1 MPVVVILGAGP
12 AAVICALGVQRLGYN
27 VTVVSEARRFSAVEG
42 VSQRVLESLQHAG
55 LHNVLDTVEQACV
68 RSVLWNGEYNEQ
80 NHEYLLDRPRFDQA
94 LRQQLQDA
102 GIPLLT
108 ERVLRVHSTQ
118 HGHQIQLGSGQVL
131 TADFLIEGRGRQAPG
146 SGKKMRGPETL
157 SLLNRWQGPPQSV
170 KTALHSHPDGW
181 SWMAQLADGRCYWQ
195 LTLDVASAQLP
206 AKERLLEYC
215 QQRRQ
220 ASTFA
225 QEFFQQHEAQDIDLH
240 ARSSSSTLCSESC
253 GSNWLRIGDAAMAVD
268 PLSGNGIFQA
278 LSSAL
283 QAPAVLYTLL
293 EKPQDAALAKEFHQQ
308 RIEHL
313 FLRFA
318 RLGRDFYKMEQQW
331 PNKPFWQARQQWPD
345 QQPMH
350 HEPDFTQLKLEHRPV
365 IENGQIV
372 SREVVI
378 SPDQPLGM
386 WHHSGIVLA
395 PMLRQLRAQG
405 LEVLLKQY
413 SIVEQG
419 YIKNWLAS
427 QGYFEN
433 NFRT

>member
-12 AAVICALGVQRLGYN
+12 AAVICALGVQRLGYQ

-55 LHNVLDTVEQACV
+55 LRNVLDTVEQACV

-108 ERVLRVHSTQ
+108 QRVLRVQSTQ
-118 HGHQIQLGSGQVL
+118 HGHQIQLGGGQVL
-131 TADFLIEGRGRQAPG
+131 TADFLIEARGRQAPG

-170 KTALHSHPDGW
+170 KTALHSHSDGW

-206 AKERLLEYC
+206 PKARLLEYC
-215 QQRRQ
+215 RQRRQ

-225 QEFFQQHEAQDIDLH
+225 QDFFQQSEVQDIDLH
-240 ARSSSSTLCSESC
+240 ARSSSSTLSLDSC

-283 QAPAVLYTLL
+283 QAPAVLYTLM
-293 EKPQDAALAKEFHQQ
+293 EKPQQAVLAKEFHQQ

-318 RLGRDFYKMEQQW
+318 RLGRDFYQMEQQW
-331 PNKPFWQARQQWPD
+331 PDQPFWQARQQWPD

-350 HEPDFTQLKLEHRPV
+350 NEPNFSQLKLAHRPV

-386 WHHSGIVLA
+386 WHHSGIALA
-395 PMLRQLRAQG
+395 PMLRQLREQG
-405 LEVLLKQY
+405 LTHLLGQY
-413 SIVEQG
+413 SALEQD
-419 YIKNWLAS
+419 YIKSWLNS
-427 QGYFEN
+427 QGYVDPLN
-433 NFRT
+433 H

>member
-1 MPVVVILGAGP
+1 MLNVVILGAGP
-12 AAVICALGVQRLGYN
+12 AAVVCALGVQRLGYN

-55 LHNVLDTVEQACV
+55 LRNVLDTVEQACV

-108 ERVLRVHSTQ
+108 QRVLRVHSAQ

-131 TADFLIEGRGRQAPG
+131 TADFLIEARGRQAPG

-157 SLLNRWQGPPQSV
+157 SLLNRWQGPPQPV
-170 KTALHSHPDGW
+170 KTALHSHHDGW

-206 AKERLLEYC
+206 SKERLLKYC

-220 ASTFA
+220 ASIFA
-225 QEFFQQHEAQDIDLH
+225 QEFFQQYEAQNIDLH
-240 ARSSSSTLCSESC
+240 VRSSSSTLCNESC

-293 EKPQDAALAKEFHQQ
+293 EKPQQAALAKEFHQQ

-318 RLGRDFYKMEQQW
+318 RLGRDFYTLEKQW
-331 PNKPFWQARQQWPD
+331 LHEPFWLARQQWPD
-345 QQPMH
+345 QRSTH
-350 HEPDFTQLKLEHRPV
+350 HEADFSQLQLAHRPV
-365 IENGQIV
+365 IENGEIV

-386 WHHSGIVLA
+386 WHHSGIALA
-395 PMLRQLRAQG
+395 PMLRQLREQG
-405 LEVLLKQY
+405 LRDLLGKY
-413 SIVEQG
+413 SVIEQG
-419 YIKNWLAS
+419 YINSWLTN
-427 QGYFEN
+427 QGYFAN
-433 NFRT
+433 K

>member
-12 AAVICALGVQRLGYN
+12 AAVICALGVQRLGYQ

-42 VSQRVLESLQHAG
+42 VSLRVLESLQHAG
-55 LHNVLDTVEQACV
+55 LSSVLEAVEQACV

-102 GIPLLT
+102 GIPLVT
-108 ERVLRVHSTQ
+108 QRVLRVHSTE
-118 HGHQIQLGSGQVL
+118 HRHQVQLGNGQIL
-131 TADFLIEGRGRQAPG
+131 TADFLIEARGRQAPG

-170 KTALHSHPDGW
+170 KTALHSHSDGW

-206 AKERLLEYC
+206 SKARLLEYC
-215 QQRRQ
+215 RQRRQ

-225 QEFFQQHEAQDIDLH
+225 QDFFQQSEVQDIDLH
-240 ARSSSSTLCSESC
+240 ARSSSSTLSLDSC

-268 PLSGNGIFQA
+268 PLSGNGVFQA

-293 EKPQDAALAKEFHQQ
+293 EKPQDAPLAKEFHQQ

-318 RLGRDFYKMEQQW
+318 RLGRDFYQMEQQW
-331 PNKPFWQARQQWPD
+331 PDQPFWQARQQWPD

-350 HEPDFTQLKLEHRPV
+350 NEPNFSQLKLAHRPV

-386 WHHSGIVLA
+386 WHHSGIALA
-395 PMLRQLRAQG
+395 PMLRQLREQG
-405 LEVLLKQY
+405 LSNLLGQH
-413 SIVEQG
+413 SVIEQG
-419 YIKNWLAS
+419 YIKSWLS
-427 QGYFEN
+427 HQGYFADS
-433 NFRT
+433 

>member
-55 LHNVLDTVEQACV
+55 LRNVLDTVEQACV

-94 LRQQLQDA
+94 LHQQLQDA

-108 ERVLRVHSTQ
+108 QRVLRVQSTQ
-118 HGHQIQLGSGQVL
+118 HGHQIQLGDGQVL
-131 TADFLIEGRGRQAPG
+131 TADFLIEARGRQAPG

-170 KTALHSHPDGW
+170 KTALHSHSDGW

-206 AKERLLEYC
+206 PKARLLEYC
-215 QQRRQ
+215 RQRRQ

-225 QEFFQQHEAQDIDLH
+225 QDFFQQSEVQDIDLH
-240 ARSSSSTLCSESC
+240 ARSSSSILSLDSC

-283 QAPAVLYTLL
+283 QAPAVLYTLM
-293 EKPQDAALAKEFHQQ
+293 EKPQQAVLAKEFHQQ

-318 RLGRDFYKMEQQW
+318 RLGRDFYQMEQQW
-331 PNKPFWQARQQWPD
+331 PDQPFWQARQQWPD

-350 HEPDFTQLKLEHRPV
+350 NEPNFSQLKLAHRPV

-386 WHHSGIVLA
+386 WHHSGIALA
-395 PMLRQLRAQG
+395 PMLRQLREQG
-405 LEVLLKQY
+405 LTHLLGQY
-413 SIVEQG
+413 SALEQD
-419 YIKNWLAS
+419 YIKSWLNS
-427 QGYFEN
+427 QGYVDPLN
-433 NFRT
+433 H

>member
-12 AAVICALGVQRLGYN
+12 AAVICALGVQRLGYQ

-42 VSQRVLESLQHAG
+42 VSLRVLESLQHAG
-55 LHNVLDTVEQACV
+55 LSSVLETVEQACV

-102 GIPLLT
+102 GIPLVT
-108 ERVLRVHSTQ
+108 QRVLRVHSTE
-118 HGHQIQLGSGQVL
+118 HRHQVQLGNGQIL
-131 TADFLIEGRGRQAPG
+131 TADFLIEARGRQAPG

-170 KTALHSHPDGW
+170 KTALHSHSDGW

-206 AKERLLEYC
+206 PKARLLEYC
-215 QQRRQ
+215 RQRRQ

-225 QEFFQQHEAQDIDLH
+225 QDFFQQSEVQDIDLH
-240 ARSSSSTLCSESC
+240 ARSSSSTLSLDSC

-283 QAPAVLYTLL
+283 QAPAVLYTLM
-293 EKPQDAALAKEFHQQ
+293 EKPQQAVLAKEFHQQ

-318 RLGRDFYKMEQQW
+318 RLGRDFYQMEQQW
-331 PNKPFWQARQQWPD
+331 PDQPFWQARQQWPD

-350 HEPDFTQLKLEHRPV
+350 NEPNFSQLKLAHRPV

-386 WHHSGIVLA
+386 WHHSGIALA
-395 PMLRQLRAQG
+395 PMLRQLREQG
-405 LEVLLKQY
+405 LTHLLGQY
-413 SIVEQG
+413 SALEQD
-419 YIKNWLAS
+419 YIKSWLNS
-427 QGYFEN
+427 QGYVDPLN
-433 NFRT
+433 H